1 MRYSDFKIVE
11 AEEDPSGRFDARIN
25 MDSFY
30 RNMELLKNTTDP
42 KQAPSDLEG
51 IDAVVRLG
59 YMGSVNDSVLR
70 RLGTS
75 TPTQTGFGGYYDGED
90 DELVIAWDSVF
101 EPRQGNRLPGTSTA
115 AHELRHRAFQIM
127 SIDPR
132 FRDLLPEELTTGIWS
147 DGWGRNV
154 DWRKYKIIPQ
164 REPYASDPIASTK
177 GIMVV
182 PEHAMIYAVQH
193 RDILSHEKAE
203 WVNNSV
209 LGNRGPEYWRDLY
222 RRVNEGVKTFFRQ
235 HFDARAIPAVYPSRG
250 DRSGADNDIVN
261 ISPEMKAYY
270 RSWNFLSPNEADN
283 FLYAGLFVMATAGD
297 GAGYSFVEDLVDIWE
312 KGYLRDVDDWM
323 KKHRRRLLAL
333 SSGFQVAID
342 AIEKTRPYWNL
353 LDIRNF
359 TDAQVRTIVSTP
371 NRPTAPVVPVEPV
384 TVEPTTA
391 NPTATPTTAV
401 VPRGTSIGFIQYAQQ
416 NRYFANNK
424 TLWEQIL
431 NSTNKDTLVSS
442 LNDTV
447 IQASMSGLRVQRGT
461 KEYITLLPDVW
472 DKVESSAARQV
483 LVETYLGKVVF
494 VK

>member
-59 YMGSVNDSVLR
+59 YMGSVNNSVLQ

-75 TPTQTGFGGYYDGED
+75 TPTQTGFGGQYNSED
-90 DELVIAWDSVF
+90 DTLILKWDQVF
-101 EPRQGNRLPGTSTA
+101 EPRQGNRLPGASTT
-115 AHELRHRAFQIM
+115 AHELRHRAFQVM

-132 FRDLLPEELTTGIWS
+132 FNSLLPSELTTGIWK
-147 DGWGRNV
+147 DGWGKNI
-154 DWRKYKIIPQ
+154 DWNKYNIVAQ
-164 REPYASDPIASTK
+164 REPFK
-177 GIMVV
+177 GQKILVV

-193 RDILSHEKAE
+193 RDIDNHQKAE
-203 WVNNSV
+203 WINNSV
-209 LGNRGPEYWRDLY
+209 LGNKGAAYWRDLY
-222 RRVNEGVKTFFRQ
+222 KGVNDACKTFFRE

-283 FLYAGLFVMATAGD
+283 FLYAGLFVMATAAD

-371 NRPTAPVVPVEPV
+371 NKPTAPVVPVEPV

-431 NSTNKDTLVSS
+431 NSTNKDTLVSA

-447 IQASMSGLRVQRGT
+447 IQASMSGLRVQRST
-461 KEYITLLPDVW
+461 KEYITLLPDAW